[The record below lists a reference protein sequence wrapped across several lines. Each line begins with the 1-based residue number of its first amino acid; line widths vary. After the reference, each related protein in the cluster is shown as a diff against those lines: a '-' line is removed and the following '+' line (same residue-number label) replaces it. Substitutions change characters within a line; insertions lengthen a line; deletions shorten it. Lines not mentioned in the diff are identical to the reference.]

1 MKKIKRLLVSFLFT
15 KKQREFIQQAII
27 YSEYKY
33 RKRGNVEKAAE
44 AHSVLNETMPILG
57 VIAQTYTKEE
67 VDTIVGIM
75 FREQKQI
82 IDNEVKK
89 AFKAG
94 AESVLKQMK
103 VVGVAVPACSHE
115 EESEKEEE
123 KTDSAEQENSDSTQH
138 QEDNEQSQQVSE
150 ESTTEEK

>member
-1 MKKIKRLLVSFLFT
+1 MKKIKRLLMSFLLT

-44 AHSVLNETMPILG
+44 AHSVLNETMPVLG

-67 VDTIVGIM
+67 VDSIVEVL

-103 VVGVAVPACSHE
+103 VVGVAVPACTCNHE
-115 EESEKEEE
+115 EETEEE
-123 KTDSAEQENSDSTQH
+123 KSDTTEQEGTDSSQQ
-138 QEDNEQSQQVSE
+138 QEDSEQSQQVSE